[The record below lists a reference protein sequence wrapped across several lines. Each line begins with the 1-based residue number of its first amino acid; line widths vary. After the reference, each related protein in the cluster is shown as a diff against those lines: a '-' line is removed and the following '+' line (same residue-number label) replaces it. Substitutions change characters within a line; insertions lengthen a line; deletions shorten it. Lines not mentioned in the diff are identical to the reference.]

1 MRSGPNSVHF
11 RLRIVGLKIRAVMK
25 PGLRF
30 WVDEPYFWIGEPFFW
45 VDDYQNSR
53 NIGVKFGFRL
63 VSANPGQPIARP
75 PRPTYVP
82 E

>member
-30 WVDEPYFWIGEPFFW
+30 WVDEPYFWIGEPFF
-45 VDDYQNSR
+45 
-53 NIGVKFGFRL
+53 FGL
-63 VSANPGQPIARP
+63 TTIKTAEILG
-75 PRPTYVP
+75 
-82 E
+82 